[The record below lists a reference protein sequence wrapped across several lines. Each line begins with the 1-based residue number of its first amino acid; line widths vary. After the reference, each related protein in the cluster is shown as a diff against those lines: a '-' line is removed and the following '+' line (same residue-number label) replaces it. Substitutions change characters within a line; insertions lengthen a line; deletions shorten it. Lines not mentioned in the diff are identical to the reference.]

1 MIVAQSSDSAT
12 PWTVAHQAPLS
23 MGFSRQEDWR
33 GLPFPSPRMLGSCPV
48 LSLAL
53 TSGPA
58 ALLHPAGPRAPG
70 GKSLHPLP
78 SVLRAT
84 KAGQQAAMGS
94 AKLPASPEPRD
105 LRPEGDVGS
114 ALSFR
119 VLPVTSLPTWRR
131 STAQVSGLSST
142 TWGLESCPCQRLSW
156 LWLGYWESAP
166 TAPPTPTI
174 ALWALSSPTLP
185 LLYFGSF

>member
-78 SVLRAT
+78 SVLPAT
-84 KAGQQAAMGS
+84 KAGQQAEESPPCNTSHPGQPMCRRLTLAGS
-94 AKLPASPEPRD
+94 RAGRSSERKASLLKASLPPSAWIYPPGKAQRALSK
-105 LRPEGDVGS
+105 RPE
-114 ALSFR
+114 
-119 VLPVTSLPTWRR
+119 TKSLPPH
-131 STAQVSGLSST
+131 G
-142 TWGLESCPCQRLSW
+142 GP
-156 LWLGYWESAP
+156 AP
-166 TAPPTPTI
+166 T
-174 ALWALSSPTLP
+174 
-185 LLYFGSF
+185 